1 MRLKRMMRINFR
13 SAATGLFTAAALAV
27 LPSAAAV
34 ATTPAAAS
42 LPDDIARQ
50 FVIPHERIDI
60 GGRTLN
66 LHCMG
71 SGERTVLLEAG
82 GSDWSVTWALVQPL
96 VAKKLRACAYDRA
109 GLGYSDPAMLPRTPG
124 AIVEDLRALIVAAK
138 LPTPLILVGHS
149 LGGFNVKLYAALYP
163 DDVAGLVLVD
173 PAEERQSERSQ
184 PFLTTKYDPL
194 TLARGELLDNAWL
207 SWLLDRYRECARLAG
222 DTPMDPAS
230 IAYRRC
236 SDPVR
241 TPLGPLIAA
250 ERQRIQVTSA
260 YQRAQ
265 ASEILYSI
273 YGNAQGDAIYA
284 RLFKPAMF
292 GRKPL
297 IVLTHGDYDR
307 GDPLGA
313 MDQAAGVY
321 LHRLTARLSH
331 VGVQRTIDGTSH
343 NIQIDKPMAIV
354 AAIMDVEAK
363 LAAPRAR

>member
-1 MRLKRMMRINFR
+1 MRPKRMMPTKPR
-13 SAATGLFTAAALAV
+13 SAATGLIAAAAFAAFA
-27 LPSAAAV
+27 PAAAV
-34 ATTPAAAS
+34 TATPTAAP
-42 LPDDIARQ
+42 LPDDIARH

-149 LGGFNVKLYAALYP
+149 LGGFDVKLYAALYP

-173 PAEERQSERSQ
+173 PAEERQAERSR
-184 PFLTTKYDPL
+184 PFLRTKYDPL
-194 TLARGELLDNAWL
+194 TLARGELLDMAWL
-207 SWLLDRYRECARLAG
+207 GWLLDRYRECARLAG

-241 TPLGPLIAA
+241 APLGPLIGT
-250 ERQRIQVTSA
+250 ERQRIQVTPA

-273 YGNAQGDAIYA
+273 YGNGQGDAVFA
-284 RLFKPAMF
+284 RLFKPGIF

-307 GDPLGA
+307 GDALA
-313 MDQAAGVY
+313 EMDQAAGVY

-331 VGVQRTIDGTSH
+331 IGVQRTIDGTSH
-343 NIQIDKPMAIV
+343 NMQIDKPMAIV

-363 LAAPRAR
+363 LAAPRPR